1 MDITYRK
8 AEKVDME
15 TIYKL
20 SEELIYKY
28 EDIASI
34 DLERVL
40 AWVKKKIEDNICE
53 YTCIFADGKKA
64 GYYRVHT
71 ENEETEI
78 DDLYLL
84 PEYQRQGIGTSVIQ
98 KCCAE
103 SALPVFLYVFVKNQ
117 DAIRLYKR
125 LGFEI
130 AETVRETRYIM
141 RKI

>member
-8 AEKVDME
+8 AEKVDIE
-15 TIYKL
+15 AIYKF
-20 SEELIYKY
+20 SEELIYRY
-28 EDIASI
+28 EDTSAI
-34 DLERVL
+34 DMARVL
-40 AWVKKKIEDNICE
+40 PWVRKKIENNIGE
-53 YTCIFADGKKA
+53 YTCILADGKKA

-103 SALPVFLYVFVKNQ
+103 SALPVFLYAFVKNH
-117 DAIRLYKR
+117 DAVRLYKR

-141 RKI
+141 RRN